1 MSRPQDDRRYRERL
15 RERKRADGTLKPRG
29 GQRGN
34 TNNFQHGAY
43 SLLSLRTIGGRPNG
57 NSKLGR
63 AFRAREREYLRD
75 MGGEEHASLAEKQL
89 ANDNVWCDFLIA
101 TMDHQLQKK
110 SQLTRK
116 GKSHPLIDLRM
127 RVAAHRRENYKLVGV
142 KRTPPPQQTL
152 AEYIASA
159 YGDQDEE
166 EDQTNEQKEMDLATK
181 GGELT
186 GATSAKTVAAPR

>member
-29 GQRGN
+29 GQKGN

-57 NSKLGR
+57 NTKLGR

-101 TMDHQLQKK
+101 TMDHQLQNKA
-110 SQLTRK
+110 QLTRK
-116 GKSHPLIDLRM
+116 GKPHPLIDLRM
-127 RVAAHRRENYKLVGV
+127 RVAAHRRKNYKLTGV
-142 KRTPPPQQTL
+142 KRTPPPAMTLEQYVAEKYGNREDDRDDPEQTP
-152 AEYIASA
+152 E
-159 YGDQDEE
+159 
-166 EDQTNEQKEMDLATK
+166 
-181 GGELT
+181 
-186 GATSAKTVAAPR
+186 AP